1 MASHQ
6 SDEEFIRICRQDGNT
21 LWIDDKLKFLD
32 KSNWKRIILHLPSKT
47 RVYNANYDW
56 KQKFNFLSSGDWL
69 KRIIS
74 NYPPTIIRTIWLWLN
89 SFTYVDQ
96 IKKKQ
101 STYVVLSKK
110 FCSIFSGLLA
120 GQHTLDCINFSTPE
134 YLRQFTEMIL
144 SWFCHAYHPACFAL
158 GESVNFLT
166 TGALHNSTKS
176 IIQLRELSSPQ

>member
-32 KSNWKRIILHLPSKT
+32 KSNWKRIILLLSSKT
-47 RVYNANYDW
+47 RVYNASYDW

-101 STYVVLSKK
+101 SSYVVLSKK

-120 GQHTLDCINFSTPE
+120 GQHTLDCIDFSTPE
-134 YLRQFTEMIL
+134 YL
-144 SWFCHAYHPACFAL
+144 H
-158 GESVNFLT
+158 
-166 TGALHNSTKS
+166 
-176 IIQLRELSSPQ
+176 